1 MLPDSTIKIENPG
14 AVTTEAQDPDAA
26 TAFLDFILTDEGQ
39 QIFADYGYRPVT
51 ESVLQQNTDKFPEV
65 PGLFTI
71 ADFGGWAK
79 VDEEFFNDETGKVTD
94 ILRQQGAPL
103 E

>member
-1 MLPDSTIKIENPG
+1 
-14 AVTTEAQDPDAA
+14 
-26 TAFLDFILTDEGQ
+26 
-39 QIFADYGYRPVT
+39 VT

-71 ADFGGWAK
+71 ADFGGWSK
-79 VDEEFFNDETGKVTD
+79 VDDEFFDDESGKVTQ
-94 ILRQQGAPL
+94 ILRDQGAPL